1 MNGNLTFNDVLNG
14 STFSEWFADQLSNFT
29 PLNVVIALIVALAAG
44 IVIALVYKKTYR
56 GVLYSPSFTL
66 TLILLCLVTTPV
78 VMAIGS
84 NVALSMGMVG
94 ALSIVR
100 FRTAVKDPLDTA
112 YMFWAITMG
121 ILVGSNAYV
130 IAIVALL
137 GIAVILLAIS
147 YLRLRSPNGYLLV
160 VHYDEEAQVDIENT
174 LKRSVRFY
182 AFALVEA
189 DGEEFHNARTE
200 QFRFLEQQ
208 GFDVVEHRLTCADTL
223 DETLRYFEEKIKT
236 FEIPSDGLVAL
247 YDDQAAVE
255 EQLAANPPS
264 GTEE

>member
-1 MNGNLTFNDVLNG
+1 MNGNLTFNDVLQG

-29 PLNVVIALIVALAAG
+29 PLNVLIALIVALAAG
-44 IVIALVYKKTYR
+44 VVIALVYKKTFR

-130 IAIVALL
+130 IAVVALL

-160 VHYDEEAQVDIENT
+160 LHYDEEAQADIEST

-182 AFALVEA
+182 RLRSKTVTHSGAEMTVE
-189 DGEEFHNARTE
+189 
-200 QFRFLEQQ
+200 
-208 GFDVVEHRLTCADTL
+208 VRLDRRVNIVTDML
-223 DETLRYFEEKIKT
+223 DINGVYDAT
-236 FEIPSDGLVAL
+236 LVAC
-247 YDDQAAVE
+247 Q
-255 EQLAANPPS
+255 
-264 GTEE
+264 TEAGA

>member
-1 MNGNLTFNDVLNG
+1 MNGNLTFSDIAHG
-14 STFSEWFADQLSNFT
+14 STFADWFADQLSNFT
-29 PLNVVIALIVALAAG
+29 PFNVVIALLVALVAGLIIAA
-44 IVIALVYKKTYR
+44 VYKATYR

-137 GIAVILLAIS
+137 GIGGILLAIS
-147 YLRLRSPNGYLLV
+147 FFRLRAPNSYLLVLHYDEDAQIEIDNRLKQRVKTYRLRSKAISRQGAEMTVEVRLDRQGNIVSEMLDVPGV
-160 VHYDEEAQVDIENT
+160 YDAT
-174 LKRSVRFY
+174 
-182 AFALVEA
+182 
-189 DGEEFHNARTE
+189 
-200 QFRFLEQQ
+200 
-208 GFDVVEHRLTCADTL
+208 
-223 DETLRYFEEKIKT
+223 
-236 FEIPSDGLVAL
+236 LVAC
-247 YDDQAAVE
+247 Q
-255 EQLAANPPS
+255 
-264 GTEE
+264 TEAGA

>member
-1 MNGNLTFNDVLNG
+1 MNGNLTFNDVVHG

-29 PLNVVIALIVALAAG
+29 PLNVAIALLVALAAG
-44 IVIALVYKKTYR
+44 VIIATVYKKTFR
-56 GVLYSPSFTL
+56 GVLFSPSFSL

-137 GIAVILLAIS
+137 GISVILLAIS

-160 VHYDEEAQVDIENT
+160 LHYDEEAQVDIENT

-182 AFALVEA
+182 RLRSKTVTRSGAEMTVE
-189 DGEEFHNARTE
+189 
-200 QFRFLEQQ
+200 
-208 GFDVVEHRLTCADTL
+208 VRLDRRVNIVTDML
-223 DETLRYFEEKIKT
+223 DIEGVYDAT
-236 FEIPSDGLVAL
+236 LVAC
-247 YDDQAAVE
+247 Q
-255 EQLAANPPS
+255 
-264 GTEE
+264 TEAGA